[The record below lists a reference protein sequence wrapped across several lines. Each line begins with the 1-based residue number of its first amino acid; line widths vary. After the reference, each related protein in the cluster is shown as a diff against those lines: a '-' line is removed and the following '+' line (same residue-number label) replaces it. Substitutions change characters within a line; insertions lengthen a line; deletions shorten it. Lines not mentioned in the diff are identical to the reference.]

1 VVGVQAGLVDG
12 QGALV
17 QGAGALEVAL
27 VPQDA
32 GEVVE
37 ALGGVGVVG
46 AEAGL
51 ADRQGALGER
61 GLGRVT
67 RLLVDR
73 GSRRVYG

>member
-17 QGAGALEVAL
+17 QGVGALEVAL
-27 VPQDA
+27 VSQDA

-37 ALGGVGVVG
+37 AFGGVGVVG

-67 RLLVDR
+67 TLLVDR

>member
-1 VVGVQAGLVDG
+1 V
-12 QGALV
+12 
-17 QGAGALEVAL
+17 
-27 VPQDA
+27 QDA

-37 ALGGVGVVG
+37 AFGGVGVVG

-61 GLGRVT
+61 RLGRVT
-67 RLLVDR
+67 TLLVDC